1 MAREPKRRGEDRIM
15 PRAKRAQGLSAANA
29 HANAKTRHGL
39 KRKPVPSQP
48 GTEAGRELPG
58 LRERKKARLRQQI
71 VETALRLFRERGYE
85 NTRIDD
91 IVHVLEVSQ
100 PTFFRYFPSKDAVC
114 REVVKRGFA
123 CQTERLKSEL
133 SSKASTSERL
143 RGFYETKPKLSEA
156 DSPL

>member
-1 MAREPKRRGEDRIM
+1 MMVSDKGEKGRWKVITY
-15 PRAKRAQGLSAANA
+15 N
-29 HANAKTRHGL
+29 NFKTRHGL
-39 KRKPVPSQP
+39 KQKPVPSQP

-58 LRERKKARLRQQI
+58 LRERKKARVRQQI
-71 VETALRLFRERGYE
+71 VETGLRLFRERGYE

-100 PTFFRYFPSKDAVC
+100 PTFFRYFPSKDAVL
-114 REVVKRGFA
+114 REVGKRGFA

-133 SSKASTSERL
+133 SSKASTAERL
-143 RGFYETKPKLSEA
+143 RRFYETLAKIAQA

>member
-15 PRAKRAQGLSAANA
+15 PRAKCAQGHSSATP
-29 HANAKTRHGL
+29 HANSKTRHGL

-85 NTRIDD
+85 TTRVDE
-91 IVHVLEVSQ
+91 IVHVLDVIQ
-100 PTFFRYFPSKDAVC
+100 PTFFRYFPSMDAVL
-114 REVVKRGFA
+114 REVGERGFA
-123 CQTERLKSEL
+123 FQAERLKPEL
-133 SSKASTSERL
+133 SSMA
-143 RGFYETKPKLSEA
+143 
-156 DSPL
+156 